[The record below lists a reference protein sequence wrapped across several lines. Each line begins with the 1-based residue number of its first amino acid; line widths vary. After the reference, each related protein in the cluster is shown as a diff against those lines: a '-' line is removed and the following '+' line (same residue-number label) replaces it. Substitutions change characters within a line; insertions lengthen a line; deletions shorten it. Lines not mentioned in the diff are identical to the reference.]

1 MVAMPDDARG
11 KGSADDAK
19 LAARLHA
26 VTIHLLRRLRVEDTA
41 AGLSPARL
49 SALSVLVFG
58 GPRSVGAL
66 ARAEQVRP
74 PTMTRLV
81 SSLEAGGLVEKHRD
95 PLDGRVVRVQATAA
109 GARVLEEGRARRVA
123 HLSALLDRLHDA
135 DRDVVARATTVLEHL
150 TRASREE
157 PTPRTR

>member
-1 MVAMPDDARG
+1 MGTMATHAIG
-11 KGSADDAK
+11 KGRAGEAE

-26 VTIHLLRRLRVEDTA
+26 VTIHLLRRLRVEDEA

-58 GPRSVGAL
+58 GPRTIGAL
-66 ARAEQVRP
+66 ARAEQVRA

-81 SSLEAGGLVEKHRD
+81 SSLEAAGLVEKRRD
-95 PLDGRVVRVQATAA
+95 PSDGRVVRVQATVA

-123 HLSALLDRLHDA
+123 HLSALLERLHDA
-135 DRDVVARATTVLEHL
+135 DRDVVARATSLLEGL
-150 TRASREE
+150 TRSGD
-157 PTPRTR
+157 